1 MRNDTPLKSP
11 YEETDECK
19 IDKYKTD
26 EASRHSSAFEPALRL
41 ILKEGFDPKCFGNRL
56 YAARKEA
63 KISQIELGKVIGV
76 SGVSENCQFD
86 PSFCSRCM
94 KNQEWEEAAENV

>member
-26 EASRHSSAFEPALRL
+26 EASRHSSA
-41 ILKEGFDPKCFGNRL
+41 KEGFDPKCFGNRL